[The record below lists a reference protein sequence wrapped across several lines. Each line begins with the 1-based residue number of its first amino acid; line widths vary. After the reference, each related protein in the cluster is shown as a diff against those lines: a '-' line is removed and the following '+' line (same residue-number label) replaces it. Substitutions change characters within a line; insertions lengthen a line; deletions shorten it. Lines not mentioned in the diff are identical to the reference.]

1 MNGGAV
7 TIVYDGDGNLAAK
20 TVNGVTTRYLVNDKN
35 PTGYAQVV
43 EEVVSGSVQRT
54 YTYGKNRISQSQLIS
69 GTWTPSFYGY
79 DGMGSARLLT
89 DSTGTVTDTFDYD
102 AWGNAVNTTGTTP
115 NLYLYRGEQY
125 DSDLGLYYL
134 RARYFNP
141 LTGRFLTKDASKRQ
155 PANPQTLHRYLYVG
169 GNPIR
174 VFDPTGYNAVEKADL
189 SNIEISFGHGG
200 PAYRRGWSEPAD
212 GGSIDRRSNSRAA
225 GYRKRGR

>member
-1 MNGGAV
+1 M
-7 TIVYDGDGNLAAK
+7 
-20 TVNGVTTRYLVNDKN
+20 
-35 PTGYAQVV
+35 V

-54 YTYGKNRISQSQLIS
+54 YTYGKNRISQSQLNS

-189 SNIEISFGHGG
+189 SNIEISFGHGARHTVEAG
-200 PAYRRGWSEPAD
+200 RTRRWW
-212 GGSIDRRSNSRAA
+212 
-225 GYRKRGR
+225 KH